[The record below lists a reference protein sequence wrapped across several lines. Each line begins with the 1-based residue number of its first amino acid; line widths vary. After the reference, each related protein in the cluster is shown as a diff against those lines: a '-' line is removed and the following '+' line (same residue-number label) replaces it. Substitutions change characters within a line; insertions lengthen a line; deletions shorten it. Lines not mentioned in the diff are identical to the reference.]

1 MASDNEST
9 RWLRQGETLQ
19 RSTLI
24 ELFFDLAFV
33 FALTQLSI
41 TLINDLTWGGAYRIL
56 LLTMAVWWTWSVTAW
71 ATDLYAQ
78 RAGLRALVIA
88 LMFGVLLL
96 ASNLTDAFG
105 DEGLAFAVSY
115 VVLQMSRTSVLL
127 IATWK
132 HPLRKRPARVLTWFG
147 ISSLF
152 WLPGAL
158 AHGTGRLVLWSIA
171 IGTEYVS
178 ANLGWPIP
186 WLGRSSLSEWDL
198 VEEHLAERYRQI
210 LIIGLGDMI
219 LTMGVIYAEGPQRVV
234 RTLALATSFL
244 TTVVF
249 WQIYSYRAGE
259 RITTAF
265 APGSARARP
274 ARKLDWDHLVM
285 VFGIVVAAVGS
296 KLVIAHPTGHTPWTW
311 LVVILGGPALFLI
324 GRIHFGWVVFAH
336 LSLPRV
342 IGLAVL
348 AAAVPVL
355 KHFSPVVVGASTVLV
370 LAGVIAPDL
379 PDLWRPAH
387 FMPPNV
393 RRKKAA
399 MNDKASQQQEPPP
412 GQMPQPDA

>member
-1 MASDNEST
+1 MASDSESA

-41 TLINDLTWGGAYRIL
+41 TLLEDLTWRGAYKIL

-78 RAGLRALVIA
+78 RAGLRALVVA
-88 LMFGVLLL
+88 LMFGVLLM
-96 ASNLTDAFG
+96 ASSLPDAFG
-105 DEGLAFAVSY
+105 KQGLSFALAY

-127 IATWK
+127 VVTWS
-132 HPLRKRPARVLTWFG
+132 HPLRKRPARVLAWLVVSG
-147 ISSLF
+147 VF
-152 WLPGAL
+152 WIAGAFPHGATRFALWTL
-158 AHGTGRLVLWSIA
+158 AVVIDYG
-171 IGTEYVS
+171 S
-178 ANLGWPIP
+178 ANIGWPTP
-186 WLGRSSLSEWDL
+186 WHGRASLAEWDV

-219 LTMGVIYAEGPQRVV
+219 LTMGVIYAGGPPHAL
-234 RTLALATSFL
+234 RTVALAVSFL
-244 TTVVF
+244 TTVLL

-274 ARKLDWDHLVM
+274 ARRLDWDHLVM
-285 VFGIVVAAVGS
+285 VGGIVVAAVGS
-296 KLVIAHPTGHTPWTW
+296 KLIITHPSGHTPWTW
-311 LVVILGGPALFLI
+311 VVVIVGGPALFLI

-342 IGLAVL
+342 VGLGVLAVL
-348 AAAVPVL
+348 VPVL
-355 KHFSPVVVGASTVLV
+355 KLLPPLVVGAGTVLV

-379 PDLWRPAH
+379 PDLWRPAQ

-399 MNDKASQQQEPPP
+399 MEAAEKERTPP
-412 GQMPQPDA
+412 GREAQPDA